1 MPATVFNW
9 AGMTC
14 SNGNCCWVTPMKS
27 GMVISGIR
35 GMGNTAAVG
44 VLGADAEAALAAD
57 VLFAELACSFSAEQ
71 ALNANTHSV

>member
-9 AGMTC
+9 AGMAC
-14 SNGNCCWVTPMKS
+14 SNCNCCWVTPMKS
-27 GMVISGIR
+27 GMVISGMR

-44 VLGADAEAALAAD
+44 TLGHDAETALAAG
-57 VLFAELACSFSAEQ
+57 VLFAVLACSLSAEQ

>member
-9 AGMTC
+9 AGMTS
-14 SNGNCCWVTPMKS
+14 SNCNCCWVTPMKS
-27 GMVISGIR
+27 GMVISGMR

-44 VLGADAEAALAAD
+44 VFGADAETALAAG
-57 VLFAELACSFSAEQ
+57 VLFAVLACSLSAEQ

>member
-1 MPATVFNW
+1 
-9 AGMTC
+9 
-14 SNGNCCWVTPMKS
+14 MKS

-44 VLGADAEAALAAD
+44 TLGADAETAVGAG
-57 VLFAELACSFSAEQ
+57 VLFAVLACSLSAEQ